1 MRVPGT
7 QAGDYLRLSAR
18 RYPERDCLVFGDG
31 SSRTFAETNCRVNK
45 LADALLRR
53 GLRPGDRVAILAT
66 DSGEYV
72 EVILA
77 CLKLGLVYVPLNFRL
92 ADAEVRTL
100 LARARPRAIF
110 ASSRY
115 VPLLDRLA
123 PRLGPVELAV
133 SLDGEQLL
141 PVSSLLTEGRDT
153 EPGIE
158 VADDDILALAFTSGT
173 TGLPKGVR
181 QPQRMLKSLALNMSI
196 DYGIMPDEFR
206 YTASPVF
213 HIAGQAMIFMHVMRG
228 LSTLILPQFAPE
240 PVLSWMQSGHLTGCF
255 LVPTMIRRLLDDPH
269 IADGGFGSL
278 RSIIYGAGPITPAL
292 LREAMDVFGCDF
304 INAFGAATEG
314 GLQTSLSAADHRR
327 AAAGAG
333 HLLGSIGRPSFGVE
347 LRLVDADGAD
357 VPPGQ
362 VGEIV
367 TRSDAVMAGYLEL
380 PEEDARAFRH
390 GWFWGGDLARMDA
403 EGYLFLAEYPGIAQ
417 VAVVGRPDEHW
428 GEAVVAFVTL
438 PPGGSL
444 DTARLRLHCRER
456 LASYKVPRDFEVIGE
471 MPLNASGKIVKRAL
485 PVSAAPS
492 QP

>member
-92 ADAEVRTL
+92 ADAEVLTL

-158 VADDDILALAFTSGT
+158 VADGDILAL
-173 TGLPKGVR
+173 P
-181 QPQRMLKSLALNMSI
+181 
-196 DYGIMPDEFR
+196 
-206 YTASPVF
+206 
-213 HIAGQAMIFMHVMRG
+213 
-228 LSTLILPQFAPE
+228 
-240 PVLSWMQSGHLTGCF
+240 
-255 LVPTMIRRLLDDPH
+255 
-269 IADGGFGSL
+269 
-278 RSIIYGAGPITPAL
+278 
-292 LREAMDVFGCDF
+292 
-304 INAFGAATEG
+304 
-314 GLQTSLSAADHRR
+314 
-327 AAAGAG
+327 
-333 HLLGSIGRPSFGVE
+333 
-347 LRLVDADGAD
+347 
-357 VPPGQ
+357 
-362 VGEIV
+362 
-367 TRSDAVMAGYLEL
+367 
-380 PEEDARAFRH
+380 
-390 GWFWGGDLARMDA
+390 
-403 EGYLFLAEYPGIAQ
+403 
-417 VAVVGRPDEHW
+417 
-428 GEAVVAFVTL
+428 
-438 PPGGSL
+438 
-444 DTARLRLHCRER
+444 
-456 LASYKVPRDFEVIGE
+456 
-471 MPLNASGKIVKRAL
+471 
-485 PVSAAPS
+485 
-492 QP
+492 